1 MYEDIS
7 LETILMNDSVGFV
20 LGKPHTMETLTGTI
34 DGTNKVFNFPS
45 YPLFPRSC
53 LGILPQPQDVDV
65 YGVKGTVNTKLTV
78 QEISQILD
86 QNTGDEVDGAA
97 TLATAPA
104 AADATSIIGNYVEE
118 LEPFVAQDVTP
129 TVKQT
134 TKTVGRLRST
144 DQMYGYGTIDV
155 QIKSN
160 QVMGNDSIKQ
170 IQKLMYDPVTP
181 DTGLSV
187 QTGYNAFEMV
197 PKPKILYGYIPF
209 ELDDEVLGR
218 FYFKQCRLTPVIPG
232 GKANDN
238 VTYALDMSV
247 QKKPILILPQET

>member
-20 LGKPHTMETLTGTI
+20 LGVPHALEALTGTI
-34 DGTNKVFNFPS
+34 DGTNKKFTFANP
-45 YPLFPRSC
+45 PLFPRSC
-53 LGILPQPQDVDV
+53 LGIIAQPQDVDV
-65 YGVKGTVNTKLTV
+65 YGVKTNVNTKLTV
-78 QEISQILD
+78 SKIDEVID
-86 QNTGDEVDGAA
+86 AATGDSIDGAIE
-97 TLATAPA
+97 LDTAPA
-104 AADATSIIGNYVEE
+104 AASADSIVGNYVEE

-170 IQKLMYDPVTP
+170 IQKLMYDPYTP
-181 DTGLSV
+181 DVGLTV
-187 QTGYNAFEMV
+187 QTGYDVHEMV
-197 PKPKILYGYIPF
+197 PKPKVLYGYIPF

-218 FYFKQCRLTPVIPG
+218 FYFKQCRLSPIIPG

-238 VTYALDMSV
+238 ATYALDMSV
-247 QKKPILILPQET
+247 QKKPLLLLPKEN